1 MSGANKYQNTL
12 KKSAW
17 LGGNVLLPLYETRT
31 VLRALKYAGSQKVNQ
46 VKQLRRTRKDEAR
59 VEYSFEEAVAASGR
73 SREALMQ
80 RYRFGKRLWLTLC
93 LLCLLITLA
102 LFASVVI
109 NAISLTES
117 GWWRTLSMLFALS
130 GFSTLL
136 FTGAL
141 KNQYRLWQLQTR
153 QLGTFQAWRA
163 DTAWFR
169 SIFHW

>member
-1 MSGANKYQNTL
+1 MRSENKYKNTL

-17 LGGNVLLPLYETRT
+17 MGGNVLLPLYETRT
-31 VLRALKYAGSQKVNQ
+31 VLRAITYAGSQKIHQ
-46 VKQLRRTRKDEAR
+46 IRQLRRTRKEEAD
-59 VEYSFEEAVAASGR
+59 VEYSFDDAVAATGC

-102 LFASVVI
+102 LFTSV
-109 NAISLTES
+109 AIHATSLTGS
-117 GWWRTLSMLFALS
+117 GWWRTLSLLFALS
-130 GFSTLL
+130 GFSALL

-153 QLGTFQAWRA
+153 KLGTFQAWQVE
-163 DTAWFR
+163 TAWLR
-169 SIFHW
+169 SIFRW